1 MKLLINFLV
10 LFFILLLCYQFFLQ
24 GSIIEGLDTN
34 ENSNNCDLTDPN
46 NMFNAVRLNAS
57 DIVILKQRIAE
68 LENIQTEVTDLSSN
82 MVIVKAQIAGLLE
95 QTHQVATQIYGTEPL
110 TVSGANYS

>member
-10 LFFILLLCYQFFLQ
+10 LFFILLLCYQFFMQ
-24 GSIIEGLDTN
+24 GSIVEGLDTN
-34 ENSNNCDLTDPN
+34 ESSNNCDLTDPN

-57 DIVILKQRIAE
+57 DIVILKQRISE

-82 MVIVKAQIAGLLE
+82 MVIVKEQIAGLIA
-95 QTHQVATQIYGTEPL
+95 QQQQAATQLVGNKPL
-110 TVSGANYS
+110 TVTGASYS